1 LGKHGIKE
9 NVVKPHSGGSV
20 ASNYESISEENRRR
34 YGTDIGR
41 IGPMLL
47 ADRYDD
53 RTHFIFELLQNAED
67 ALSRRGAWNGAR
79 GVSFELAATSL
90 ALSHFGRPFDEADV
104 RGVCGIAESTKDKF
118 SIGRFG
124 IGFKSVYTFT
134 ARPEIHS
141 GDEDFA
147 VENYVQPK
155 RADRTTRTTEET
167 QIILPL
173 KADDDTAQEEIT
185 AGFRHLGPGALLFL
199 RHINE
204 INWNVQGG
212 ASGVYLRSDPELL
225 APNVHRITVIGQET
239 GKPEVDQ
246 NWLVFHLDV
255 FSGAQDK
262 VGRVEIAFSL
272 VAVKDA
278 PGRWSVQPVAASPLV
293 VFFPTVVPTNLGFLV
308 QGPYRTTPSRDNIP
322 RSEPWNQ
329 YLVKE
334 TSNLLVDA
342 MRWMRDNAMLETS
355 ALRCL
360 PLSREKFLGGAMFSP
375 IFETVR
381 QALLNEPLL
390 PRFDGGF
397 VPASQAKL
405 ARTQELRELFSP
417 EQIEVLFGSKASA
430 WLTGDITP
438 DRQPEIRTY
447 LMQELGITEVTPAS
461 LVPRL
466 SKDFLEA
473 QSDDWVRRL
482 YEFLSGQEAALR
494 RSLDKIP
501 LIRLDDGV
509 HVVPREDGV
518 AKAFLPS
525 AIKTGFPTIR
535 TAVCTTVE
543 ARSFLTS
550 LGITEPDPVD
560 DVVWNLLP
568 KYQQETVDV
577 ADEDYA
583 ADVERIL
590 AAFSTDSK
598 TQREK
603 LVGALRKTLFVKV
616 VDTGDGTGCVAKPD
630 GIYLATDRL
639 KQLFSGVPD
648 VLIVDDSYVCLR
660 GEEMR
665 ELLEACGALRYP
677 RPEKAPNEPN
687 WSDRLKELRVRAGHA
702 ESSGYSDKVED
713 WTLQGFQDLLD
724 HLPKLTPEQRA
735 GRARLI
741 WESLG
746 DLEER
751 RGRGIFDGSY
761 SWSHNGKYAT
771 SFPAAFLRSLNAA
784 SWVPDANGELVPPNL
799 VMFDVLGW
807 KSNPF
812 LLTKIAFKPPIIDQ
826 LAKEAGIDPAALDF
840 LLKHGITS
848 VADLKSRLGITDTP
862 SVDDAPTDKAP
873 SDEVPTKEEADDT
886 KPSGDDVYDDAKD
899 LYGDG
904 MPDIPPGTHDPDGG
918 DGATGG
924 TGRGGSGGTGT
935 GTPRGGGQGNGGS
948 HGGSGGNTGDGGKSG
963 GTGSGGQGKRT
974 PGSAGG
980 RPFISYLGT
989 HPDDEEPDPDGL
1001 DQATRMKIE
1010 DQAISLIISLESGL
1024 HRTPDGNPGFDL
1036 FAANEDGQPVR
1047 WVEVKSMTGSLENRP
1062 VGLSRTQFDYARAK
1076 GDAYWLYVVEYATD
1090 TAKARVL
1097 RIQNPVGHARTF
1109 TFDKG
1114 WSQIAKTDL
1123 QESSHPKA

>member
-1 LGKHGIKE
+1 M
-9 NVVKPHSGGSV
+9 
-20 ASNYESISEENRRR
+20 ASNYEAISDENRGR

-67 ALSRRGAWNGAR
+67 ALGRRGDSNGPR
-79 GVSFELAATSL
+79 KVTFELAPTRLS
-90 ALSHFGRPFDEADV
+90 LSHFGRPFDEADV

-134 ARPEIHS
+134 DRPEIHS

-147 VENYVQPK
+147 IKDYVQPQ
-155 RADRTTRTTEET
+155 RVDRTERKAGET

-173 KADDDTAQEEIT
+173 KSDDDTAQKEIAT
-185 AGFRHLGPGALLFL
+185 GFRHLGPGALLFL
-199 RHINE
+199 RHIEE
-204 INWNVQGG
+204 INWSVEGG
-212 ASGVYLRSDPELL
+212 ASGLYLRNITKEFGE
-225 APNVHRITVIGQET
+225 NVRIITVIGQED
-239 GKPEVDQ
+239 GKAEVDQ
-246 NWLVFHLDV
+246 NWLVFHRDV
-255 FSGAQDK
+255 FSDTQEK
-262 VGRVEIAFSL
+262 VGRVEVAFSL
-272 VAVKDA
+272 VGVKDA
-278 PGRWSVQPVAASPLV
+278 PGRWTVQPVAASPLV

-322 RSEPWNQ
+322 RGEPWNQ
-329 YLVKE
+329 HLVKE
-334 TSNLLVDA
+334 TSSLLVEA
-342 MRWMRDNAMLETS
+342 VRWMRDNAMLDTS

-360 PLSREKFLGGAMFSP
+360 PLDREKFPEGAMFAP

-381 QALLNEPLL
+381 KALLNEPLL

-397 VPASQAKL
+397 VPATQAKL

-417 EQIEVLFGSKASA
+417 EQIEALFGSKSSA

-447 LMQELGITEVTPAS
+447 LMQELSVSEVTPAT

-466 SKDFLEA
+466 TKAFLED

-501 LIRLDDGV
+501 LIRLDDGT
-509 HVVPREDGV
+509 HVVSRENGV

-525 AIKTGFPTIR
+525 SIKTGFPTIR
-535 TAVCTTVE
+535 PAVCATVE
-543 ARSFLTS
+543 ARSFLIS

-568 KYQQETVDV
+568 KYQQDSVDV
-577 ADEDYA
+577 ADDDYA
-583 ADVERIL
+583 ADIERIRK
-590 AAFSTDSK
+590 AFNTDSK

-603 LVGALRKTLFVKV
+603 LLAALRETTFVMV
-616 VDTGDGTGCVAKPD
+616 VDTGDGTGYVAKPG
-630 GIYLATDRL
+630 GIYIATDRL
-639 KQLFSGVPD
+639 KQLFTGVPD
-648 VLIVDDSYVCLR
+648 VLIVDDGYPCLR

-677 RPEKAPNEPN
+677 RPEKAPVEHH
-687 WSDRLKELRVRAGHA
+687 WSDRLKALRVRAGHA
-702 ESSGYSDKVED
+702 ETSGYSDNVED

-724 HLPKLTPEQRA
+724 HLPKLTPEQRVE
-735 GRARLI
+735 RARLI

-761 SWSHNGKYAT
+761 TWSHNGRYAT
-771 SFPAAFLRSLNAA
+771 SFPAAFLRTLNAA
-784 SWVPDANGELVPPNL
+784 AWVPDANGELVPPNL
-799 VMFDVLGW
+799 VVFDTLGW

-826 LAKEAGIDPAALDF
+826 LAKEAGIDPAALD
-840 LLKHGITS
+840 LLRKLGITS
-848 VADLKSRLGITDTP
+848 VADLTSRLGISDQPPEEDEIPTGDAP
-862 SVDDAPTDKAP
+862 SGEAPTD
-873 SDEVPTKEEADDT
+873 EEADDT
-886 KPSGDDVYDDAKD
+886 ESSGDDVYDDAKD
-899 LYGDG
+899 LYGPD
-904 MPDIPPGTHDPDGG
+904 MPDIPPGTPDPDGG

-924 TGRGGSGGTGT
+924 AGRGGQGGTGT
-935 GTPRGGGQGNGGS
+935 GTPRGGGQGNGRA
-948 HGGSGGNTGDGGKSG
+948 HGGAGGHTGGGSKDGGTS
-963 GTGSGGQGKRT
+963 SSGQGKRT

-1010 DQAISLIISLESGL
+1010 DQAITLIISLEPRL
-1024 HRTPDGNPGFDL
+1024 QRTPDGNPGFDL
-1036 FAANEDGQPVR
+1036 FETNGADQQVR

-1076 GDAYWLYVVEYATD
+1076 GDAYWLYVVEHATHPE
-1090 TAKARVL
+1090 KARVL
-1097 RIQNPVGHARTF
+1097 RIQNPIAHARTF
-1109 TFDKG
+1109 TFDHG
-1114 WSQIAKTDL
+1114 WGRIAQTEPPASP
-1123 QESSHPKA
+1123 QPKA